1 MATHLFTSK
10 SSSAT
15 PLCSCWSRPTT
26 RPLPLLAAVFRPPRG
41 GPRRDRPTGH
51 LHDQNRSADRRPL
64 AGGRHC
70 HRASCCHYFKLPP
83 AEQETE
89 VGESGTPRGFSGG
102 VWEQAIQIGSV
113 GRAECLLLGV
123 MLNFTWVSAACSIG
137 RHAAAPLSSAA
148 MATFGT
154 RWLALFEK

>member
-1 MATHLFTSK
+1 MATHSFTSK

-26 RPLPLLAAVFRPPRG
+26 IPLPLLAAVFRPPRG
-41 GPRRDRPTGH
+41 GLRRDRPR
-51 LHDQNRSADRRPL
+51 DRAPPRSKSKRRRPL

-102 VWEQAIQIGSV
+102 VGGASNTNRLSRTGRVPLTWRNVESHLGIGCVFDCAPRRRAIVKRGH
-113 GRAECLLLGV
+113 GDLR
-123 MLNFTWVSAACSIG
+123 N
-137 RHAAAPLSSAA
+137 A
-148 MATFGT
+148 MA
-154 RWLALFEK
+154 RIV